1 MLKVINGGRDRTEER
16 EQEKREQEKRMRVLQ
31 IKQRAYLRNFNKGLN
46 ALTPLWCKKEEICK
60 RKDIL
65 IPTIISGVKLFDVW
79 NKMYHGIRHFKDG
92 SMEAM
97 KELCVVHDAI
107 ILLLAQLSPEEIA
120 VHFPPTKDFDGHK
133 YEVKDYFSSKYAI
146 EHAGGSKVLGDE
158 DAALNF
164 VYEYQNK
171 DLDRFAVTGILL
183 VDAIRDLQGR
193 PSVMEEFIKDQKE
206 RGYPIPKLYHTCKG
220 SDGAELVFDEKGD
233 YIGKAE
239 KKKKRRPSWIKLA
252 R

>member
-1 MLKVINGGRDRTEER
+1 MLKVIDGSKDRI
-16 EQEKREQEKRMRVLQ
+16 EKQLQEKRMRALN
-31 IKQRAYLRNFNKGLN
+31 IKQRAYLHALNKGLN
-46 ALTPLWCKKEEICK
+46 ALTPLWDRKEEVRK
-60 RKDIL
+60 RKDVL
-65 IPTIISGVKLFDVW
+65 IPTIIGGVKLFDVW
-79 NKMYHGIRHFKDG
+79 NRMYHGIRHFEG
-92 SMEAM
+92 GGYEAM
-97 KELCVVHDAI
+97 QKLSIVYDSI

-133 YEVKDYFSSKYAI
+133 YEMKDYFSSKYAI

-171 DLDRFAVTGILL
+171 DLDRFAITGILL
-183 VDAIRDLQGR
+183 VDAIRDLQGQ

-206 RGYPIPKLYHTCKG
+206 RESHIPKLYHTCKG
-220 SDGAELVFDEKGD
+220 SDGTELFFDEKGN
-233 YIGKAE
+233 YLGKAE
-239 KKKKRRPSWIKLA
+239 KKKRRPSWIKLA